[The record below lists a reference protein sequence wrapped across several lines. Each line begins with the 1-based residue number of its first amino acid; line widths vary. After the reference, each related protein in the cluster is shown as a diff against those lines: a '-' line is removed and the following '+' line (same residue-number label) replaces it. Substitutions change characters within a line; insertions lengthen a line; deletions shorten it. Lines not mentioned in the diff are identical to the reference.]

1 MVETRLQKKRKREE
15 GPDENQ
21 GKEKISRSELE
32 EPLDLEEKISRSELE
47 EPLDLGDDDV
57 LYVIESDDEEESDGH
72 SHAESESEE
81 GSDDESAAWIA
92 RFLSKEDLEEIE
104 DPDFDP
110 DGGEV
115 VTLNYAGLCKLLGAT
130 GQEIVAEN
138 LKNVMDTIKDK
149 TPNFMQILS
158 ENVQHEHRVKLVE
171 LYEALKELEAA
182 GMAGHPSKLEYLSL
196 RDHIN
201 DLTKS
206 YKRKKALI
214 DEMDKVARDGLEKD
228 KDELENYG
236 RPDDTVETRILALR
250 TSKANKAVIY
260 SRYKKMEGLSK
271 HDDEKGK
278 LRTWLD
284 WATKLPHDR
293 VKLSSKERAISKTIL
308 EIAKSLDAELYGMHS
323 VKEQILTFVSSRL
336 INPNVKG
343 CSLGLVGP
351 PGTGKTTIAR
361 LLAKV
366 LDAPFAQMS
375 FGGISNAEFL
385 KGFDF
390 CYIGSRPGEVVRC
403 LSRMKYKN
411 GILFMDEFEKIADN
425 KGILAALL
433 HIVDPQQNMEFRDNY
448 LRDITIDLSS
458 LWFIYSMNAMP
469 SDSALR
475 DRLHMIKV
483 DGYTQKD
490 KKRITLDY
498 SLPKIIKNFGL
509 EENSIIIPEETVEHL
524 INRISPNKSGVR
536 PLENALKEIVSKA
549 SFLVTNSDEISNLPF
564 TVSFASKEKLSFPV
578 TVTKELL
585 GKLLHEK
592 SNAEQDVLTH
602 MYM

>member
-1 MVETRLQKKRKREE
+1 MVETRSQKKRKRTADSE
-15 GPDENQ
+15 DKNDQ
-21 GKEKISRSELE
+21 KEKKSKS
-32 EPLDLEEKISRSELE
+32 DSDLE
-47 EPLDLGDDDV
+47 EPLDLGDKEDV
-57 LYVIESDDEEESDGH
+57 LYILESDDD
-72 SHAESESEE
+72 E
-81 GSDDESAAWIA
+81 GDSDDSNSNGEVEDAASWIA
-92 RFLSKEDLEEIE
+92 RFLSKEDLEDIE

-110 DGGEV
+110 EDGEV

-130 GQEIVAEN
+130 GQEDVANN
-138 LKNVMDTIKDK
+138 LKNVTDTIKSK
-149 TPNFMQILS
+149 TPNLMQILS

-171 LYEALKELEAA
+171 LYEALKELESA

-201 DLTKS
+201 DLTKR
-206 YKRKKALI
+206 YKRKKTLI
-214 DEMDKVARDGLEKD
+214 DEMDKVAREGMEKD
-228 KDELENYG
+228 KNELESFG
-236 RPDDTVETRILALR
+236 RPDDTIETRILALE

-260 SRYKKMEGLSK
+260 SRYKKMESLTK
-271 HDDEKGK
+271 HDDEKSK

-293 VKLSSKERAISKTIL
+293 IKLPEKDRIISQTIL
-308 EIAKSLDAELYGMHS
+308 RIANALDAALYGMNS

-336 INPNVKG
+336 INPSVTG

-366 LDAPFAQMS
+366 LDAPFSQMS
-375 FGGISNAEFL
+375 FGGVRNAEFL

-390 CYIGSRPGEVVRC
+390 CYVGSRPGEIVRC
-403 LSRMKYKN
+403 LARMKYKN

-469 SDSALR
+469 ADSALR
-475 DRLHMIKV
+475 DRLHVIKV
-483 DGYTQKD
+483 EGYTKKE
-490 KKRITLDY
+490 KKRIALDY

-509 EENSIIIPEETVEHL
+509 NTDSIVIPEDTIDYL
-524 INRISPNKSGVR
+524 INRVSPNRSGVR
-536 PLENALKEIVSKA
+536 PLENSLKEIVSKT
-549 SFLVTNSDEISNLPF
+549 SFLVANSEELSNLPF
-564 TVSFASKEKLSFPV
+564 QVSFASKTKLSFPV
-578 TVTKELL
+578 TVTKDLL
-585 GKLLHEK
+585 SKLLNDK
-592 SNAEQDVLTH
+592 PTVEQEVLAH